1 MLAMRLTFKITKLMF
16 VLAVGV
22 VALPM
27 EHALENI
34 LIRAPPS
41 TNLSNNNN
49 NGRSTSKPS
58 VPTEL
63 NSDKETPLK
72 GKTHK
77 GKENQATDDFKEEIM
92 VNCLLLPTVVHIHSP
107 K

>member
-1 MLAMRLTFKITKLMF
+1 MRLTFEITKLMF

-49 NGRSTSKPS
+49 NGRSTSKSS

-72 GKTHK
+72 GNANK
-77 GKENQATDDFKEEIM
+77 GKGKGDQATDDFKEEIM
-92 VNCLLLPTVVHIHSP
+92 VNELRA
-107 K
+107 